1 MRVQAGLMRHWHLL
15 LRGSRV
21 LYAALAV
28 LLSLG
33 LGYTVQAMNI
43 NVTTSLDSFSYQ
55 LGSLDLQLE
64 KLETTMQLA
73 PDDPGRLNIQ
83 KLHAQR
89 LTIHIKND
97 QTTDAPAADKKLPD
111 KITLPVL
118 LEIQQADIQE
128 VIIVNGHDRQVLKAV
143 QLTLKADPQQLSLQL
158 GSAQTPWGDIAL
170 DLSMQAHYPFALNG
184 SLALK
189 QKTASL
195 DADLKLSLGGSLQQ
209 LQLNT
214 DVHASKPAQT
224 LVLHANATGND
235 DEARL
240 QLRGELSLERDYPVS
255 MNADLSQISPALF
268 GLQDSGRIDLT
279 STLQGHLLPSPAF
292 TLSLRSQDSLWRGE
306 PLQLKLQAAL
316 KDGLLRDLK
325 LDASL
330 AANHLHAAGS
340 LGAAGDTLNW
350 RAQLPELSRLG
361 SAIGGK
367 LSADGEI
374 GGTMDQL
381 LIEFKL
387 QAEKLTLPG
396 DLRIDTVTGSGRLGP
411 AGLSATSSTP
421 EAAKKSLAPVGG
433 TASNS
438 APETALAALDPAKLT
453 MDASLQL
460 TGLRTLAYPK
470 RVNADVKLN
479 GTLDQHSLTAQARS
493 VDLELDTLLQ
503 GGLLAHGGWQ
513 GQLQR
518 FSYQEAGGAQM
529 LQLKAPATLSVS
541 APQGLQL
548 GPLVMKVG
556 QGALHLTQLRSG
568 PQGLLSTGELR
579 GIPLQALPRRL
590 LSLPAN
596 LDGDAVF
603 SGQWQLVVDQQVN
616 GLLQIKRDSGDIVLR
631 EQNQK
636 AIPLG
641 LQQLEST
648 LRIDHNVVELQAA
661 AQGTQ
666 LGNIQLQFESLLN
679 TSTGNISLRR
689 DAPLQASISADL
701 NTLSWLGIVTDAV
714 QMDGKLQIALQADGT
729 IAHPHLRGT
738 AAGQALQLALPDEGV
753 SLKQGVLQLRLAD
766 DTLHIQQARF
776 MGGEGTLE
784 VAGKLQW
791 QPGSPS
797 LALDWK
803 ADRFTA
809 TSRTDR
815 VVVVSGTLAT
825 GLSDGKLQ
833 ISGDLSADRGN
844 LLLSDDDKPSLG
856 KDVVVDDTDGT
867 AAAAPLDYVLS
878 GLNVN
883 LGGNFSLQG
892 RGLDGKLGGKLRL
905 TGSSQRGL
913 RADGNVQ
920 ASGTYMAYGQV
931 LNIETGQITFTGPV
945 DNPGLNIVAT
955 RQQQAVKVGVKI
967 TGTAV
972 LPTVKLVSWP
982 EMSDGDKLSW
992 LILGHGISEAGQNDF
1007 ALLSLAAGALLSQG
1021 QSVPLQTR
1029 FARAAGLDSFNIGG
1043 TNAQNTSLSLG
1054 KRLSSKLFLSYEKA
1068 FNGLLNVARLTYQL
1082 TDRWSVRSQAGS
1094 ESAVDVL
1101 YTFSF
1106 R

>member
-1 MRVQAGLMRHWHLL
+1 ML
-15 LRGSRV
+15 LRGGRG
-21 LYAALAV
+21 LCAALAV

-89 LTIHIKND
+89 LTIHIKDD
-97 QTTDAPAADKKLPD
+97 QTAEAPAADKKLPD

-118 LEIQQADIQE
+118 LEIQQADIRE

-158 GSAQTPWGDIAL
+158 GSAQTPWGDIVL
-170 DLSMQAHYPFALNG
+170 DLGMQAHYPFALNG

-189 QKTASL
+189 QNTASL

-214 DVHASKPAQT
+214 DVYASRPAQA

-240 QLRGELSLERDYPVS
+240 QLRGQLSLERDYPVS
-255 MNADLSQISPALF
+255 INADLSQISPALF

-279 STLQGHLLPSPAF
+279 STVQGHLLPSPAF
-292 TLSLRSQDSLWRGE
+292 TLNLRSQDSLWRGE
-306 PLQLKLQAAL
+306 PLQLNLQAAL
-316 KDGLLRDLK
+316 KDSLLRDLK

-340 LGAAGDTLNW
+340 LGAAGDTLSW

-374 GGTMDQL
+374 RGTMDQL
-381 LIEFKL
+381 LTEFKL

-411 AGLSATSSTP
+411 AGLTAASSTP
-421 EAAKKSLAPVGG
+421 APGKKSLAPVVS
-433 TASNS
+433 TASDT
-438 APETALAALDPAKLT
+438 APETALDPAKLT

-470 RVNADVKLN
+470 RVNADVKLQ

-493 VDLELDTLLQ
+493 VELELDALLQ
-503 GGLLAHGGWQ
+503 GGLLAQGGWQ

-518 FSYQEAGGAQM
+518 FNYQEAGGAQT
-529 LQLKAPATLSVS
+529 LQLKAPATLTISD
-541 APQGLQL
+541 PQGLQL
-548 GPLVMKVG
+548 GPLVMNVG
-556 QGALHLTQLRSG
+556 QGALHLTQLSSG

-579 GIPLQALPRRL
+579 GIPLQVLPRRL

-636 AIPLG
+636 PIPLG

-689 DAPLQASISADL
+689 DAPLQARISADL

-753 SLKQGVLQLRLAD
+753 SLKQGVLQLSLAD
-766 DTLHIQQARF
+766 DTLQIQQARF

-815 VVVVSGTLAT
+815 VVVVSGSLAT
-825 GLSDGKLQ
+825 ALSDGKLQ

-856 KDVVVDDTDGT
+856 KDVVVDDTDDT
-867 AAAAPLDYVLS
+867 AAASPLDYVLS
-878 GLNVN
+878 GLNVD
-883 LGGNFSLQG
+883 LGGNFSIQG

>member
-1 MRVQAGLMRHWHLL
+1 MRHWHLL
-15 LRGSRV
+15 LRGSRG

-33 LGYTVQAMNI
+33 LVYTVQAMNI

-89 LTIHIKND
+89 LTIHIKDD
-97 QTTDAPAADKKLPD
+97 QTTDAPAADKKLPE

-128 VIIVNGHDRQVLKAV
+128 VIIVNGDDRQVLKAV

-158 GSAQTPWGDIAL
+158 GSAQTPWGGIAL
-170 DLSMQAHYPFALNG
+170 DLGMQAHYPFALNG

-214 DVHASKPAQT
+214 DVYASKPAQT

-235 DEARL
+235 DEAHL
-240 QLRGELSLERDYPVS
+240 QLRGQLSLERDYPVS
-255 MNADLSQISPALF
+255 VNADLSQISPALF

-279 STLQGHLLPSPAF
+279 STLQGHLLPGPAF

-306 PLQLKLQAAL
+306 PLQLQLQAAL

-340 LGAAGDTLNW
+340 LGAAGDTLSW

-374 GGTMDQL
+374 RGTMDQL
-381 LIEFKL
+381 LTEFKL

-411 AGLSATSSTP
+411 AGLTAASSTP
-421 EAAKKSLAPVGG
+421 EATKKSLAPVGG
-433 TASNS
+433 TASNTV
-438 APETALAALDPAKLT
+438 PETALAALDPAKLT

-470 RVNADVKLN
+470 RVNADVKLK

-493 VDLELDTLLQ
+493 VDLELDALLQ
-503 GGLLAHGGWQ
+503 GGLLAQGGWQ

-518 FSYQEAGGAQM
+518 FNYQEAGGAQT
-529 LQLKAPATLSVS
+529 LQLKAPATLTIA

-548 GPLVMKVG
+548 GPLVMNVG

-636 AIPLG
+636 PIPLG

-701 NTLSWLGIVTDAV
+701 NTLSWLGMVTDAV

-729 IAHPHLRGT
+729 IAHPRLRGT

-753 SLKQGVLQLRLAD
+753 SLKQGVLQLSLAD
-766 DTLHIQQARF
+766 DTLQIQQARF

-784 VAGKLQW
+784 VVGKLQW

-825 GLSDGKLQ
+825 ALSDGKLQ

-856 KDVVVDDTDGT
+856 KDVVVDDTDDS

-878 GLNVN
+878 GLNLN
-883 LGGNFSLQG
+883 LGGNFSIQG

-931 LNIETGQITFTGPV
+931 LNVETGQITFTGPV